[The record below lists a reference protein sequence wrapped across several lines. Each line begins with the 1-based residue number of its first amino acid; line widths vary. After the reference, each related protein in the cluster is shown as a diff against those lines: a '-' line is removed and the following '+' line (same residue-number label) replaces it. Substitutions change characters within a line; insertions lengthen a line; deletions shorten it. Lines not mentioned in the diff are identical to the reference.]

1 MAEAVETGGARR
13 PATWAGAG
21 FGLALAWVWLASLR
35 ICVDFGL
42 ISAGFWLRFGFGF
55 ILVWLDLASA

>member
-1 MAEAVETGGARR
+1 MPGDQLPGLA
-13 PATWAGAG
+13 PAG